1 MARVVTLGEVA
12 RAAGVSLATASRALN
27 GSTRRVNAGL
37 AERVLATAAQLGY
50 VPNVNAQAVARG
62 SSNVVGLILHD
73 IADPYFGAI
82 ASGVTATA
90 ERHGLMVMLC
100 STNRQP
106 DREFAYVNML
116 HAQRVRALILAGS
129 RTTDKRRTEQLGRE
143 LESYAAG
150 GGRVAAISQPRLPV
164 DTVAAENRAGSRDL
178 AIALAAQ
185 GHRDFAVLTGPRTL
199 VTANDR
205 LAGFRAGLASAGI
218 ELVDAHVITAAF
230 TRDGGYAAATEM
242 LAQHMR
248 PTCVFAVTDI
258 MAVGA
263 MAAFRDAGVV
273 VPEQISVA
281 GFDDIETLRDLSP
294 SLTTVRLPLV
304 RMGEQAC
311 ELALTGKAGDPLR
324 IVRAAG
330 EVVLRE
336 STRTPQP
343 VALSARR

>member
-12 RAAGVSLATASRALN
+12 RAAGVSVATASRALN
-27 GSTRRVNAGL
+27 GSTRRVNGEL
-37 AERVLATAAQLGY
+37 AERVLQSAQQLGY

-62 SSNVVGLILHD
+62 SSNVLGLILHD

-82 ASGVTATA
+82 ASGVSAKA
-90 ERHGLMVMLC
+90 EQHGLMVMLC

-106 DREFAYVNML
+106 DREFAYVGML
-116 HAQRVRALILAGS
+116 HAQRARALVLAGS
-129 RTTDKRRTEQLGRE
+129 RTTDKRHTERLGRE
-143 LESYAAG
+143 LSAYAAG
-150 GGRVAAISQPRLPV
+150 GGRVAAVSQPRLPV
-164 DTVAAENRAGSRDL
+164 DTVAAENRAGAR
-178 AIALAAQ
+178 ALAVALALQ

-205 LAGFRAGLASAGI
+205 LAGFRSGLANAGI
-218 ELVDAHVITAAF
+218 ELEEDQVITAAF
-230 TRDGGYAAATEM
+230 TRDCGYAAATE
-242 LAQHMR
+242 LLTRVSA

-263 MAAFRDAGVV
+263 MAAFRDAGVA
-273 VPEQISVA
+273 VPDQISVA
-281 GFDDIETLRDLSP
+281 GFDDIATLRDLSP
-294 SLTTVRLPLV
+294 ALSTVRLPLV

-336 STRTPQP
+336 STRVPHQARVP
-343 VALSARR
+343 ARR